1 MRRWLESTL
10 FSIALGATASG
21 QHRPDQLPP
30 FVLTPPDESPSTRS
44 TEDGLVP
51 PAPPP
56 PSHEELTEQRRR
68 SEAGGFDLDA
78 VSSRVDEVLAK
89 SKTRSP
95 AENILLGVVIV
106 GASLSLFLLVVLL
119 RLRRR
124 L

>member
-1 MRRWLESTL
+1 VRRWLGPAL
-10 FSIALGATASG
+10 FSIALGATAPG
-21 QHRPDQLPP
+21 QNRPDQLPP
-30 FVLTPPDESPSTRS
+30 FVLTPPDESPAIRS

-56 PSHEELTEQRRR
+56 PSHDELTEQRRR

-106 GASLSLFLLVVLL
+106 GAILSLFLLVVLL